1 LTDCHR
7 HTDLYIELTNRNTT
21 FHFIILGA
29 THVKLLQKTENIDL
43 YEFYIKISLYCL
55 LPLLGRLPFP
65 LAWKLNRIR
74 GAFRYHIGW
83 YRAYINRPGLKEIA
97 IQNVIQA
104 GFTRSAAKRIVK
116 DVFVVE
122 TGFELEGLLHDKFN
136 ADWLEENLLTI
147 HNMSNLINAM
157 EKGKG
162 VILATAHT
170 ANFELVEL
178 YVALR
183 GIPISGLYG
192 LPQHKPRNSM
202 ERFAL
207 ERFARISDKIG
218 AIYTSGGLR
227 ELYKV
232 LERGECVM
240 WLIDLPA
247 GNNKRSVHVKFMEET
262 ISVANS
268 FVTVSAKAD
277 APIVPMIS
285 VARKRP
291 GYQVFF
297 GRPILPGSSPQES
310 FSFMESHLRKSPE
323 SWIGWYYL
331 DRMKV

>member
-1 LTDCHR
+1 MK
-7 HTDLYIELTNRNTT
+7 
-21 FHFIILGA
+21 ILGR
-29 THVKLLQKTENIDL
+29 IRDWDP
-43 YEFYIKISLYCL
+43 YEIYLRISLYHV
-55 LPLLGRLPFP
+55 LPLLGRLPFS
-65 LAWKLNRIR
+65 LAWKLNRLR
-74 GAFRYHIGW
+74 GAVRYHLGW
-83 YRAYINRPGLKEIA
+83 YRAYVNRPGLKEIA
-97 IQNVIQA
+97 IQNVIRA
-104 GFTRSAAKRIVK
+104 GFNRSTAKRIIK
-116 DVFVVE
+116 DAFCIE
-122 TGFELEGLLHDKFN
+122 TGFELEGLLHDKFGV
-136 ADWLEENLLTI
+136 DWLEKKMLTI
-147 HNMSNLINAM
+147 HNMSNLINAL
-157 EKGKG
+157 KTRKG

-178 YVALR
+178 YLALK

-202 ERFAL
+202 EQFAL

-247 GNNKRSVHVKFMEET
+247 GNNKRSVNVKFMEET

-285 VARKRP
+285 VARKKP

-297 GRPILPGSSPQES
+297 GKPLLPGTAPQEA
-310 FSFMESHLRKSPE
+310 FSFMESHLRNSPE

-331 DRMKV
+331 DWMRA